1 MRLKVTLSGDAAPFC
16 GDIRGGVLQY
26 SSLVIVTVER
36 VSVIVVVVVVV
47 VVVVAF
53 DVRVLACRCFVL
65 CCLNIPPGNRII
77 FETLRAAQ
85 LVNKYRA

>member
-1 MRLKVTLSGDAAPFC
+1 MTLSGDAAPFC
-16 GDIRGGVLQY
+16 GDIRSGVLQY

-36 VSVIVVVVVVV
+36 ASVMVVVVVVV
-47 VVVVAF
+47 GGGGGVAF
-53 DVRVLACRCFVL
+53 NVRVLACRCFVP

-77 FETLRAAQ
+77 FEKLRAAQ

>member
-36 VSVIVVVVVVV
+36 VSVIVVVV